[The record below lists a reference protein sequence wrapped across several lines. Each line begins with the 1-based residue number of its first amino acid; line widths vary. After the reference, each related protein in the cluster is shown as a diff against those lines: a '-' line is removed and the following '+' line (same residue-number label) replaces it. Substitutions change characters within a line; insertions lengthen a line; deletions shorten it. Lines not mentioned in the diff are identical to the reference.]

1 MKEGLR
7 NLTAAQKRLLLV
19 ISSGGLIA
27 AGWVAGNL
35 FDRDNLSFW
44 LMAAAAVLAGADI
57 VVRAVRSLLKKHIS
71 IELLV
76 TIAAVGALFLGEV
89 WESAVVTF
97 LFVFGAYLEART
109 LSRTRQVIGSLLDL
123 APIIAIVIRNG
134 RQVEVS
140 PGEVG
145 VGEIVLVKP
154 GGKIPVDGDVIEGS
168 SPVDESAITGE
179 PMPEEKV
186 PGLKVFAG
194 TINGFGLLRLK
205 VTGTG
210 ADTTLA
216 RIIRRV
222 EEAQDDKAPA
232 QRFIERFARWYT
244 PSIIVLSITFY
255 LFTRNLDL
263 ALTMLVIACPGALVI
278 STPVSVVAGIGKA
291 AKLGILIKGGEYLEN
306 AGKISAVAFDKTGT
320 LTEGKPRVTD
330 VIALQ
335 PAPVLAAVGK
345 DYLVLNEPKSSSRW
359 SIEQQEVLYW
369 AIAAEAGSE
378 HPLARA
384 IAAEASN
391 IPGFEAGT
399 VSVDGF
405 TAEVGKGIRSVH
417 LQRQVRVGS
426 PEWLKTEELY
436 LPEEIGVQ
444 VEDLKGMGRTVV
456 LAAVDDTVV
465 GVIGISDPIREESRE
480 MVKRLKDSG
489 IKKIVMLTGDDR
501 LTAEVIAHEAGID
514 DVRAGLLPED
524 KLTAIKQLQEEGH
537 IVAMLGDGINDAPAL
552 AAADISIAM
561 GAAGSGIAIETAGI
575 ALMADDLFKV
585 PEAVRLSRA
594 TLRNI
599 HQNVAVAL
607 VTVTALIL
615 GVLLGRVHMSGGMLI
630 HEASVMLVII
640 NGMRLLK

>member
-399 VSVDGF
+399 VSVEGF

-607 VTVTALIL
+607 VTVTALIV